1 MAPELP
7 PTTRKRALELGAAF
21 IQNDL
26 DKMRTRARE
35 QFEHAR
41 RVHGDEWDGREFPVT
56 SSVEGDL
63 LKAVEWASAIA
74 TLRAMAAQEDP
85 K

>member
-1 MAPELP
+1 MSLELK

-21 IQNDL
+21 IQADL
-26 DKMRTRARE
+26 DKMRKKARE
-35 QFEHAR
+35 QYEHQR
-41 RVHGDEWDGREFPVT
+41 SRFGDEWDGREFPVT

-74 TLRAMAAQEDP
+74 TLRAMAAQEDS

>member
-1 MAPELP
+1 MPYELP
-7 PTTRKRALELGAAF
+7 PTTRKRALLLGATF

-26 DKMRTRARE
+26 DTMRRKAR
-35 QFEHAR
+35 QQYEHQR
-41 RVHGDEWDGREFPVT
+41 DRFGENWDGREYPVT

-74 TLRAMAAQEDP
+74 TLRAMAAQEES
-85 K
+85 